1 MSKKLQPSSEFN
13 PIFNRLIIICEK
25 KNTTVSNLIDMV
37 ESSRSAINAWKKGN
51 IAANVLPQIT
61 QLLNISFDYLL
72 TGKEKSPSPELTEEE
87 QKCLEVFDRLEPDD
101 RIRFIAKMEQRY
113 EDYSSEFSEELTPEV
128 KKNVS

>member
-87 QKCLEVFDRLEPDD
+87 QEGLEAFKELHKDD
-101 RIRFIAKMEQRY
+101 QILAIGYMKGLAAKYDHEA
-113 EDYSSEFSEELTPEV
+113 EV
-128 KKNVS
+128 KENVS